1 MPIGDGATFRFI
13 MENAIKGGGS
23 GGGSGGGGTDK
34 SEPNPQPPEK
44 AQAGGFKSALKSLG
58 INVTLA
64 NLLRQSQVFTGLLNS
79 MFQVI
84 GAVLDV
90 ALAPLLPFLGKFL
103 KNAFPTLLA
112 IAERIGNFLSGELS
126 KLEEMGIGGYIA
138 DLFSRVARTLLNG
151 VVEVIKFSL
160 LGGFG
165 DLLIKFIDLFFP
177 GFAEDLQEGFDTFR
191 ETLSGIFSGFL
202 DLLEKIPGVGK
213 IIKNLREPEK
223 EGEETGANKAG
234 VGGFLKGITK
244 LVTENK
250 VARGLGKVAGVAGKL
265 IPGVALA
272 NVATKLGAG
281 AIKRIAA
288 PLGAALDLKEVYDV
302 YKTHGLGKAAQLG
315 AIKAAS
321 YGAGT
326 LAAAGLTAATGG
338 VGIVG
343 STLAFSGASMGTEY
357 LLRKALGFD
366 KSLTIN
372 VAMDGTTE
380 NTVKVAQDQMNA
392 TVNANHRNDSS
403 IYTGAS

>member
-1 MPIGDGATFRFI
+1 MPTGETTFRFI
-13 MENAIKGGGS
+13 MENAIKGGVSGGVS
-23 GGGSGGGGTDK
+23 GGGSGGGGGGTDK

-64 NLLRQSQVFTGLLNS
+64 NLLRQSQVFTGILNS

-103 KNAFPTLLA
+103 KDTFPTLLA
-112 IAERIGNFLSGELS
+112 IAEKVGNFLSGELA
-126 KLEEMGIGGYIA
+126 KLEELGIIGYLE
-138 DLFSRVARTLLNG
+138 DLFNRIFRTLTSS
-151 VVEVIKFSL
+151 VFDD
-160 LGGFG
+160 FQ
-165 DLLIKFIDLFFP
+165 DLVFKFIGLFFP
-177 GFAEDLQEGFDTFR
+177 GFSEKLEEGLEKFKTLVSDIFDGV
-191 ETLSGIFSGFL
+191 LNV
-202 DLLEKIPGVGK
+202 LEKIPGVGK

-272 NVATKLGAG
+272 NVATKIGAG

-338 VGIVG
+338 VGVVG

-366 KSLTIN
+366 KSLTVN
-372 VAMDGTTE
+372 VAMEGTTE
-380 NTVKVAQDQMNA
+380 NTVKVAQDQMN
-392 TVNANHRNDSS
+392 TTINANHRNDSS

>member
-1 MPIGDGATFRFI
+1 MPTGETTFRFI
-13 MENAIKGGGS
+13 MENAIKGGVSGGVS
-23 GGGSGGGGTDK
+23 GGGSGGGGGGTDK

-64 NLLRQSQVFTGLLNS
+64 NLLRQSQVFTGILNS

-103 KNAFPTLLA
+103 KNSFPVLIA
-112 IAERIGNFLSGELS
+112 IAERIGNFLSGELA
-126 KLEEMGIGGYIA
+126 KLEELGIIGYLE
-138 DLFSRVARTLLNG
+138 DLFNRIFRTLTSS
-151 VVEVIKFSL
+151 VFDD
-160 LGGFG
+160 FQ
-165 DLLIKFIDLFFP
+165 DLVFKFIGLFFP
-177 GFAEDLQEGFDTFR
+177 GFSEKLEEGLEKFKTLVSDIFDGV
-191 ETLSGIFSGFL
+191 LNV
-202 DLLEKIPGVGK
+202 LEKIPGVGK

-272 NVATKLGAG
+272 NVATKIGAG

-338 VGIVG
+338 VGVVG

-366 KSLTIN
+366 KSLTVN
-372 VAMDGTTE
+372 VAMEGTTE
-380 NTVKVAQDQMNA
+380 NTVKVAQDQMN
-392 TVNANHRNDSS
+392 TTINANHRNDSS

>member
-1 MPIGDGATFRFI
+1 MPTGETTFRFI
-13 MENAIKGGGS
+13 MENAIKGGVS
-23 GGGSGGGGTDK
+23 GGGSGGGGGGTDK

-64 NLLRQSQVFTGLLNS
+64 NLLRQSQVFTGILNS

-103 KNAFPTLLA
+103 KNSFPVLIA
-112 IAERIGNFLSGELS
+112 IAERIGNFLSGELA
-126 KLEEMGIGGYIA
+126 KLEELGIIGYLE
-138 DLFSRVARTLLNG
+138 DLFNRIFRTLTSS
-151 VVEVIKFSL
+151 VFDD
-160 LGGFG
+160 FQ
-165 DLLIKFIDLFFP
+165 DLVFKFIGLFFP
-177 GFAEDLQEGFDTFR
+177 GFSEKLEEGLEKFKTLVSDIFDGV
-191 ETLSGIFSGFL
+191 LNV
-202 DLLEKIPGVGK
+202 LEKIPGVGK

-272 NVATKLGAG
+272 NVATKIGAG

-338 VGIVG
+338 VGVVG

-366 KSLTIN
+366 KSLTVN
-372 VAMDGTTE
+372 VAMEGTTE
-380 NTVKVAQDQMNA
+380 NTVKVAQDQMN
-392 TVNANHRNDSS
+392 TTINANHRNDSS